1 MTKQHV
7 MVVHNTYRHRGGE
20 DSVVDAEIALLRA
33 NGHAVTTWQRHND
46 ELVDKGRAAIA
57 MDTLWSRSSHARALQ
72 LIDTHRPDVVHVHNT
87 FATISPSLYWACAK
101 RNVPV
106 VQTLH
111 NFRLACPQAMLLREG
126 RVCEDCLGRT
136 PWPALRHACYR
147 GSTAQTAVLGGML
160 MLHRSL
166 GTWRDKIT
174 RYIALNEFCRDK
186 FVAAGL
192 PRDKLRVK
200 PNFVDFAVPN
210 PQARRA
216 GLLFV
221 GRLSP
226 EKGIELLS
234 RALRLTPQTRL
245 RVIGSG
251 PSESVLAAHAN
262 VERLGAQPLPIVCE
276 AMEHASMLVLPSI
289 WYENFPR
296 TLVEAFATGLPVIA
310 SRIGALAELVEHG
323 VTGLLFDPQ
332 DPGELAACME
342 WATTHPTEVAAMGRA
357 ARVRYEALYTPERN
371 YRMLI
376 DIYREAQAEHD

>member
-1 MTKQHV
+1 MTRQHV
-7 MVVHNTYRHRGGE
+7 MVVHNAYRHRGGE
-20 DSVVDAEIALLRA
+20 DSVVDAEVALLRA
-33 NGHAVTTWQRHND
+33 NGHEVTDWRRHND
-46 ELVDKGRAAIA
+46 ELAARSSA
-57 MDTLWSRSSHARALQ
+57 AVALDTLWSRSSHARALE
-72 LIDTHRPDVVHVHNT
+72 LIDSHQPDVVHVHNT

-101 RNVPV
+101 RKVPV

-111 NFRLACPQAMLLREG
+111 NFRLACPQAMLLRDG

-136 PWPALRHACYR
+136 PLPAIRHACYR
-147 GSTAQTAVLGGML
+147 GSHAQTAVLGGML
-160 MLHRSL
+160 MLHRGL

-174 RYIALNEFCRDK
+174 RYIALNEFCRDR
-186 FVAAGL
+186 FITAGL

-200 PNFVDFAVPN
+200 PNFVDFVAPD
-210 PQARRA
+210 PTARRE

-234 RALRLTPQTRL
+234 RALRIAPHTRL

-251 PSESVLAAHAN
+251 PSESVLAAHPG
-262 VERLGAQPLPIVCE
+262 VERLGAQPLEFVRE
-276 AMEHASMLVLPSI
+276 AMGHASMLVLPSI

-296 TLVEAFATGLPVIA
+296 TLVEAFATGLPVMA

-332 DPGELAACME
+332 HPGELAACMD
-342 WATTHPTEVAAMGRA
+342 WALAHPREVATMGRA
-357 ARVRYEALYTPERN
+357 ARARYEALYAPQRN
-371 YRMLI
+371 YDMLI
-376 DIYREAQAEHD
+376 DIYREAQAEHA